1 MICQVNFPND
11 DHTVPLI
18 VDPQSRDS
26 MTRSPEYEA
35 FKKMQMGAY
44 HLLSIQMSGREQ
56 VILLESST
64 YSIGRHEANS
74 IVLNSSAISRHH
86 ATLLRLSDPKTKKYY
101 FRIVD
106 GDLNGKPSLNGIS
119 VNGRRC
125 SSHDLQNQD
134 IIDFSEDIKI
144 TYYHVSSSADPIYPH
159 SLQVCELP
167 IPIFKADLFSNAALY
182 PKDTHQELRNSE
194 NNIAVDGARNCH
206 NSELYRV
213 YSFSELT
220 PYPIVETDL
229 NGLVTYINPIAAVQ
243 FQGISLGQKH
253 LLLDGLLDLLHSGKR
268 LLGVR
273 EVEYNGCLYEQSIHC
288 ILQSQLI
295 RSYFVDITQR
305 KQLEQQLH
313 QSEQRFA
320 AAAKG
325 ANDGLWDWDLLANT
339 IYFSPRWKMM
349 MGCDESEIGTNPDD
363 WFNRI
368 HPLDQEQ
375 FNQKLSTHLE
385 GNSPHF
391 ECEYRICLKDGS
403 IQWLRAR
410 GLAIWNEN
418 NQPVRIAGSQTDI
431 TEYYKVKEQLTH
443 EALHDP
449 MTGLPNR
456 TLFMDRIGQAIKN
469 FRRRESYLCAVLFLD
484 LDRFK
489 LINDSLGHISGDQ
502 LLIEVSRRLR
512 ECLRTEDTI
521 ARLGG
526 DEFVILLDN
535 IKNADDS
542 VNIAKKILSTFRKSF
557 VIDGQEIFSSASI
570 GIALGSP
577 EYDSPEELLRDAD
590 TAMYRAKHLGKN
602 RYELFGNSL
611 RVHAINQLSLE
622 TDLQRAIERQEFS
635 LVYQPIVDLGD
646 NQLVGFE
653 ALVRWNHPERG
664 MVNPIDFIPLAE
676 ETGLIVQ
683 IGWWVIREACLQ
695 MYNWILKYPL
705 LSKLSMSVNISSKQF
720 TQHDFVEQI
729 NLVLQEVNLNA
740 SNLNLEITE
749 GSVMQDPVSVAN
761 KLRQIKEIGIDLMMD
776 DFGTG
781 YSSLNY
787 LRTFPIDILKIDRS
801 FINQM
806 QNEAGL
812 EIVKTIVNLAHN
824 LRMQVVA
831 EGVENSSQ
839 AKCLKELGC
848 EYAQGYLF
856 SQPLDGS
863 KVEEFVSGLSL

>member
-18 VDPQSRDS
+18 VDPQFRDS

-44 HLLSIQMSGREQ
+44 HLLSIQIGGSEQ

-64 YSIGRHEANS
+64 YSMGRHEANS

-86 ATLLRLSDPKTKKYY
+86 ATLLRLSDPKNKKYY

-134 IIDFSEDIKI
+134 IIVLSEDIKI
-144 TYYHVSSSADPIYPH
+144 TYYQVSSSADPIYPH

-182 PKDTHQELRNSE
+182 PKDTHQELRSAD
-194 NNIAVDGARNCH
+194 NNITVDGARNCH

-243 FQGISLGQKH
+243 FQEISLGQKH

-313 QSEQRFA
+313 QSEQRFV

-325 ANDGLWDWDLLANT
+325 ANDGLWDWDLLTNT
-339 IYFSPRWKMM
+339 IYFSPRWKIM

-363 WFNRI
+363 WLNRI
-368 HPLDQEQ
+368 HPLDQER

-385 GNSPHF
+385 GNSSHF

-418 NQPVRIAGSQTDI
+418 NQPERIAGSQTDI

-469 FRRRESYLCAVLFLD
+469 FRRRENYLCAVLFLD

-489 LINDSLGHISGDQ
+489 LINDSLGHICGDQ

-542 VNIAKKILSTFRKSF
+542 VNIAKKILNTFRKSF
-557 VIDGQEIFSSASI
+557 VIDGQEIFPVQAS
-570 GIALGSP
+570 
-577 EYDSPEELLRDAD
+577 EL
-590 TAMYRAKHLGKN
+590 
-602 RYELFGNSL
+602 
-611 RVHAINQLSLE
+611 
-622 TDLQRAIERQEFS
+622 
-635 LVYQPIVDLGD
+635 P
-646 NQLVGFE
+646 
-653 ALVRWNHPERG
+653 
-664 MVNPIDFIPLAE
+664 
-676 ETGLIVQ
+676 
-683 IGWWVIREACLQ
+683 
-695 MYNWILKYPL
+695 
-705 LSKLSMSVNISSKQF
+705 
-720 TQHDFVEQI
+720 
-729 NLVLQEVNLNA
+729 
-740 SNLNLEITE
+740 
-749 GSVMQDPVSVAN
+749 
-761 KLRQIKEIGIDLMMD
+761 
-776 DFGTG
+776 
-781 YSSLNY
+781 
-787 LRTFPIDILKIDRS
+787 
-801 FINQM
+801 
-806 QNEAGL
+806 
-812 EIVKTIVNLAHN
+812 
-824 LRMQVVA
+824 
-831 EGVENSSQ
+831 
-839 AKCLKELGC
+839 
-848 EYAQGYLF
+848 
-856 SQPLDGS
+856 
-863 KVEEFVSGLSL
+863 

>member
-1 MICQVNFPND
+1 MICQVNLPND

-18 VDPQSRDS
+18 VDPESRDS

-35 FKKMQMGAY
+35 FTRMQTGAY
-44 HLLSIQMSGREQ
+44 HLLSIQNGESEQ

-86 ATLLRLSDPKTKKYY
+86 ATLLRLSDPKTKKYS

-106 GDLNGKPSLNGIS
+106 GDLNGKPSLNGIAI
-119 VNGRRC
+119 NGRRC
-125 SSHDLQNQD
+125 SSHDLQHQD
-134 IIDFSEDIKI
+134 IITFSEDIKI
-144 TYYHVSSSADPIYPH
+144 TYYHVSSSSDPIYPH

-167 IPIFKADLFSNAALY
+167 IPILKADLFNNNVLY
-182 PKDTHQELRNSE
+182 PKDTHQELRDADTDVSDNNSQ
-194 NNIAVDGARNCH
+194 NCN

-220 PYPIVETDL
+220 PHPIVETDL

-243 FQGISLGQKH
+243 FQEINLGQKH
-253 LLLDGLLDLLHSGKR
+253 SLLDGLLDLLQSGKQ
-268 LLGVR
+268 LLGIR
-273 EVEYNGCLYEQSIHC
+273 EVEYNGCIYEQSIYC

-305 KQLEQQLH
+305 KQLDRQLYK
-313 QSEQRFA
+313 SEQRFA

-325 ANDGLWDWDLLANT
+325 ANDGIWDWDLIANT
-339 IYFSPRWKMM
+339 VYFSPRWKMM
-349 MGCDESEIGTNPDD
+349 MGGEDREIGNNPDD
-363 WFNRI
+363 WLNRI
-368 HPLDQEQ
+368 HPLDREL
-375 FNQKLSTHLE
+375 FDRTLSTHLE
-385 GNSPHF
+385 GRSPHF
-391 ECEYRICLKDGS
+391 ECEYRVGLKDGS
-403 IQWLRAR
+403 IRWFRVR

-418 NQPVRIAGSQTDI
+418 NQPERIAGSQTDI
-431 TEYYKVKEQLTH
+431 TEYYKVREQLTH
-443 EALHDP
+443 DALHDP

-456 TLFMDRIGQAIKN
+456 TLFMDRIGQAIKKSI
-469 FRRRESYLCAVLFLD
+469 RRENYLCSVLFLD

-489 LINDSLGHISGDQ
+489 LINDSLGHIAGDS
-502 LLIEVSRRLR
+502 LLVEVANRLR
-512 ECLRTEDTI
+512 ECLRSEDTI

-535 IKNADDS
+535 IKSTEDS
-542 VNIAKKILSTFRKSF
+542 VNIARKILNTFKKSF
-557 VIDGQEIFSSASI
+557 IIDGQEIFSSVSI
-570 GIALGSP
+570 GIALGGP
-577 EYDSPEELLRDAD
+577 EYNAPDDLLRDAD

-602 RYELFGNSL
+602 RYELFGNHL
-611 RVHAINQLSLE
+611 RVHALHQLNLE
-622 TDLQRAIERQEFS
+622 TDLQRALERGEFS
-635 LVYQPIVDLGD
+635 LVYQPIVDLD
-646 NQLVGFE
+646 DHQLVGFE
-653 ALVRWNHPERG
+653 ALVRWQHPERG
-664 MVNPIDFIPLAE
+664 LVNPVDFIPLAE

-683 IGWWVIREACLQ
+683 IGWWIIREACLQ

-705 LSKLSMSVNISSKQF
+705 FERLSMSVNISSKQF

-729 NLVLQEVNLNA
+729 RLVLEEIGLNA
-740 SNLNLEITE
+740 PNLNLEITE
-749 GSVMQDPVSVAN
+749 GSVMQDPISVAN
-761 KLRQIKEIGIDLMMD
+761 KLRQLKEIGVDLMMD

-806 QNEAGL
+806 KNEAGL

-824 LRMQVVA
+824 LKMQVVA

-839 AKCLKELGC
+839 SKCLKDLGC

-856 SQPLDGS
+856 SKPLDRNTMEAFIS
-863 KVEEFVSGLSL
+863 ELPL

>member
-44 HLLSIQMSGREQ
+44 HLLSIQMSGSEQ

-86 ATLLRLSDPKTKKYY
+86 ATLLRFSDPKTKKYY

-125 SSHDLQNQD
+125 SSHDLKNQD

-144 TYYHVSSSADPIYPH
+144 TYYHVSSSEDPIYPH

-167 IPIFKADLFSNAALY
+167 IPIFKADLFNNAALY
-182 PKDTHQELRNSE
+182 PKDTHQELRSSE
-194 NNIAVDGARNCH
+194 NNTTVDGARNCN

-229 NGLVTYINPIAAVQ
+229 NGLVTYINPIAAIQ
-243 FQGISLGQKH
+243 FQEISLGQKH

-273 EVEYNGCLYEQSIHC
+273 EVEYNGCIYEQSIHC

-305 KQLEQQLH
+305 KQLEQQLY

-325 ANDGLWDWDLLANT
+325 ANDGLWDWDLLTNT
-339 IYFSPRWKMM
+339 IYFSPRWKRM

-363 WFNRI
+363 WLNRI
-368 HPLDQEQ
+368 HPLDQER

-403 IQWLRAR
+403 TQWLRAR

-418 NQPVRIAGSQTDI
+418 NQPERIAGSQTDI

-502 LLIEVSRRLR
+502 LLIEVSRRLC

-542 VNIAKKILSTFRKSF
+542 VNIAKKILNTFRKSF

-570 GIALGSP
+570 GIALGGP

-602 RYELFGNSL
+602 RYELFGNNL
-611 RVHAINQLSLE
+611 RVHAINQLNLE

-635 LVYQPIVDLGD
+635 LVYQPIVDLSD

-653 ALVRWNHPERG
+653 ALVRWHHPERG
-664 MVNPIDFIPLAE
+664 IVNPINFIPLAE

-695 MYNWILKYPL
+695 MYNWISKYPL
-705 LSKLSMSVNISSKQF
+705 LEKLSMSVNISSKQF

-729 NLVLQEVNLNA
+729 NLILKEVNLNA

-749 GSVMQDPVSVAN
+749 GSVMQDPISVAS

-801 FINQM
+801 FITQM

-812 EIVKTIVNLAHN
+812 EIVKTIINLAHN

-831 EGVENSSQ
+831 EGVENSGQ

-863 KVEEFVSGLSL
+863 KAEAFVSGLPL

>member
-18 VDPQSRDS
+18 VDPQSRES

-35 FKKMQMGAY
+35 FKRMQTGAY
-44 HLLSIQMSGREQ
+44 HLLSIQSGGSEQ

-119 VNGRRC
+119 INDRRC

-134 IIDFSEDIKI
+134 VITFSDDIKI
-144 TYYHVSSSADPIYPH
+144 TYYHVSNSADPIYPH

-167 IPIFKADLFSNAALY
+167 IPILKADLFNNAVLY
-182 PKDTHQELRNSE
+182 PKDTHRELRDSE
-194 NNIAVDGARNCH
+194 HNVAGDSARNCN

-243 FQGISLGQKH
+243 FQEINLGQKH
-253 LLLDGLLDLLHSGKR
+253 ALLEGLLDLLQNGKR
-268 LLGVR
+268 LLGIR
-273 EVEYNGCLYEQSIHC
+273 EVEYNGCIYEQSIYC

-305 KQLEQQLH
+305 KQLDRQLYK
-313 QSEQRFA
+313 SEQRFA
-320 AAAKG
+320 AAARG
-325 ANDGLWDWDLLANT
+325 ANDGLWDWDLITNK

-349 MGCDESEIGTNPDD
+349 MGYEEHEIDNDPDD
-363 WFNRI
+363 WLNRI
-368 HPLDQEQ
+368 HPLDREK
-375 FNQKLSTHLE
+375 FNQTLSAHLE
-385 GNSPHF
+385 GQSPHF
-391 ECEYRICLKDGS
+391 ECEYRICLENDS
-403 IQWLRAR
+403 IQWFRVR
-410 GLAIWNEN
+410 GLAIRNEH
-418 NQPVRIAGSQTDI
+418 NQPERIAGSQTDI
-431 TEYYKVKEQLTH
+431 TEYYKVREQLTH
-443 EALHDP
+443 DALHDP

-456 TLFMDRIGQAIKN
+456 TLFMDRISQAIKKS
-469 FRRRESYLCAVLFLD
+469 RRRENYLCAVLFLD

-489 LINDSLGHISGDQ
+489 LINDSLGHIAGDR
-502 LLIEVSRRLR
+502 LLIEVASRLR

-535 IKNADDS
+535 IKNSDDS
-542 VNIAKKILSTFRKSF
+542 VNIAQKILNTFRKSF
-557 VIDGQEIFSSASI
+557 MIDGQEIFSSASI
-570 GIALGSP
+570 GIALGGP
-577 EYDSPEELLRDAD
+577 EYDSPDELLRDAD

-602 RYELFGNSL
+602 RYELFGNNL
-611 RVHAINQLSLE
+611 RVHALHQLNLE
-622 TDLQRAIERQEFS
+622 TDLQLALERGEFS
-635 LVYQPIVDLGD
+635 LVYQPIVDLD
-646 NQLVGFE
+646 NHKLVGFE
-653 ALVRWNHPERG
+653 ALVRWQHPERG
-664 MVNPIDFIPLAE
+664 IVNPVDFIPLAE

-705 LSKLSMSVNISSKQF
+705 FSKLSMSVNISSKQF
-720 TQHDFVEQI
+720 TQHDFVQQI
-729 NLVLQEVNLNA
+729 RLVLEEIGLNA

-749 GSVMQDPVSVAN
+749 GSVMQDPISVAN
-761 KLRQIKEIGIDLMMD
+761 KLRQIKEIGVDLMMD

-806 QNEAGL
+806 NNEAGL

-831 EGVENSSQ
+831 EGVENGSQ
-839 AKCLKELGC
+839 SQCLKELGC

-856 SQPLDGS
+856 SRPLDGS
-863 KVEEFVSGLSL
+863 TMEAFISELPL